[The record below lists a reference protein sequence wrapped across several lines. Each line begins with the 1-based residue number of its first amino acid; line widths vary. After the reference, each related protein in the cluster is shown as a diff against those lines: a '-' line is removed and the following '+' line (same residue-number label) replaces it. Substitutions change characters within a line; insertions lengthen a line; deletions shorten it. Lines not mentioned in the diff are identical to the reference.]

1 MRLGRR
7 VRRKAKD
14 SQEDRVR
21 KKLLSRSNWYKGRN
35 KENYYGSNKKSNG
48 EQQQKQKRV
57 KYMEQKSV
65 LFVEHTQ
72 SGELS
77 SRLREVIGRLAP
89 MLGFS
94 IKVVERTGRTLKSC
108 FPQSSL

>member
-48 EQQQKQKRV
+48 EQQQKQKR
-57 KYMEQKSV
+57 
-65 LFVEHTQ
+65 
-72 SGELS
+72 
-77 SRLREVIGRLAP
+77 
-89 MLGFS
+89 
-94 IKVVERTGRTLKSC
+94 
-108 FPQSSL
+108 